1 MRLYGLSCQCFFLIS
16 CALKPDGFLQTR
28 SQIPPYGTQ
37 FECGVFS
44 AFHILQSSVGE
55 KPSDWHSRNPTVDA
69 SCSHFGVGVFWGVV
83 LFSMSMVC
91 FGWST
96 TLKKLDIRAPGGSCQ
111 KVLVYRLALRTAF
124 VSIYSHACSV
134 SPWQKFATTTT
145 TTTTTTTAT
154 TATTT
159 ARDHRDHCDHHDR
172 HDRHDPHDHRDH
184 DPAIGRLRFPAG
196 RLCARGAVESN
207 DEKA

>member
-1 MRLYGLSCQCFFLIS
+1 MEHSLSVVC
-16 CALKPDGFLQTR
+16 
-28 SQIPPYGTQ
+28 SQHSTFCSHLLGRNRPIGTAEIPPSMRAALILGW
-37 FECGVFS
+37 VF
-44 AFHILQSSVGE
+44 
-55 KPSDWHSRNPTVDA
+55 
-69 SCSHFGVGVFWGVV
+69 FGGVV
-83 LFSMSMVC
+83 FLSMSMVC

-145 TTTTTTTAT
+145 TSTTTTTAT

-184 DPAIGRLRFPAG
+184 DPTIGRLRFPAG